1 MFDPELAILL
11 LDLDESVHCWL
22 RAEGVEHCSDIHFG
36 WSSEDDFSGSF
47 LEFVADRQLEFDIS
61 QLDRL
66 WRAAGR
72 AARTESASA
81 ASAVSAARF
90 SVHLPVTAKG
100 NAACSAAQPK
110 RRKVM
115 VPSRSAPTAVAPAV
129 SSSSSTLGPTRL
141 DEKAQKV
148 AALFRICAFCS
159 KAGNVG
165 FHYAPLDALG

>member
-47 LEFVADRQLEFDIS
+47 LEFVADRQPEFDIS

-81 ASAVSAARF
+81 ASAVSAARL

-110 RRKVM
+110 RCKVM
-115 VPSRSAPTAVAPAV
+115 VPWRSAPTAVAPAV

-148 AALFRICAFCS
+148 VALFRICAFCS